1 MRILTLTILFFS
13 AIYYL
18 NQEPSVSDSDADTL
32 IIKQSAPDRAE
43 RILTVEKPKSLP
55 ESDEVVSD
63 LEESQSSKED
73 ELSEETTDTE
83 ENLDGA
89 EEVQISE
96 IEEGWNSELKSMLNR
111 LEPVDGDN
119 IHKTYLEEQQNYQ
132 SMLDNL
138 MNDKEL
144 KTSNEATL
152 EVDQLITQL
161 DQKHQERLKEILGP
175 HYEAIRDHY
184 EEYLDSSHK
193 E

>member
-18 NQEPSVSDSDADTL
+18 NKGPEDTNSNADTL
-32 IIKQSAPDRAE
+32 VLKQSAPDRAE
-43 RILTVEKPKSLP
+43 RILTVDKPKVLP
-55 ESDEVVSD
+55 DSEEVVSD
-63 LEESQSSKED
+63 LQQNDTQD
-73 ELSEETTDTE
+73 ETE
-83 ENLDGA
+83 EEVSDSDEEMDRA

-96 IEEGWNSELKSMLNR
+96 IEEGWNSELKSVLNR
-111 LEPVDGDN
+111 LEPVEGDS

-132 SMLDNL
+132 NMLDNL
-138 MNDKEL
+138 MNEKGL

-161 DQKHQERLKEILGP
+161 DQKHQERLKEILGT
-175 HYEAIRDHY
+175 HYEAIRDQY
-184 EEYLDSSHK
+184 EEYIENSQR

>member
-13 AIYYL
+13 AIYYF
-18 NQEPSVSDSDADTL
+18 NQEPTITDSSADTL

-43 RILTVEKPKSLP
+43 RILTVEKPKLVP
-55 ESDEVVSD
+55 ESDEIVSD
-63 LEESQSSKED
+63 LQVSETSKE
-73 ELSEETTDTE
+73 EEAEEATE
-83 ENLDGA
+83 EGENLDGA

-111 LEPVDGDN
+111 LEPIDGDH

-132 SMLDNL
+132 AMLDNL

-144 KTSNEATL
+144 KTSTEAAL
-152 EVDQLITQL
+152 EVDQLMTQL
-161 DQKHQERLKEILGP
+161 DQKHQERLKEILGT
-175 HYEAIRDHY
+175 HYESIRDHY
-184 EEYLDSSHK
+184 EEYLESSHK

>member
-18 NQEPSVSDSDADTL
+18 NQEPTVSDSNADTL
-32 IIKQSAPDRAE
+32 VIKQSAPDRAE
-43 RILTVEKPKSLP
+43 RILTVDKPKSLP
-55 ESDEVVSD
+55 ESDDVVSD
-63 LEESQSSKED
+63 LQESEISQEES
-73 ELSEETTDTE
+73 SEEATDNE

-89 EEVQISE
+89 EEIQMSE
-96 IEEGWNSELKSMLNR
+96 IEEGWNSELKSVLNR
-111 LEPVDGDN
+111 LEPVDGDA

-138 MNDKEL
+138 MSDKNL
-144 KTSNEATL
+144 KTSKEAEL

-161 DQKHQERLKEILGP
+161 DQKHQERLKEILGT
-175 HYEAIRDHY
+175 HYEAIRDQY
-184 EEYLDSSHK
+184 EEYLESSQR

>member
-13 AIYYL
+13 AIYYF
-18 NQEPSVSDSDADTL
+18 NQEHGTPASNSDSL
-32 IIKQSAPDRAE
+32 VIKQSAPDRAE
-43 RILTVEKPKSLP
+43 RILTVEKSKPLP
-55 ESDEVVSD
+55 ESEEVITDLENSDSANEESTAETEEADEVMDS
-63 LEESQSSKED
+63 
-73 ELSEETTDTE
+73 
-83 ENLDGA
+83 A
-89 EEVQISE
+89 EEVEISE

-111 LEPVDGDN
+111 LEPVEGDN
-119 IHKTYLEEQQNYQ
+119 IHQTYLEEQKNYQ

-144 KTSNEATL
+144 KSSNQAAH

-161 DQKHQERLKEILGP
+161 DQKHQERLKEILGS

-184 EEYLDSSHK
+184 EEFIETSQR

>member
-18 NQEPSVSDSDADTL
+18 NQEPTVSDSNADTL
-32 IIKQSAPDRAE
+32 VIKQSAPDRAE
-43 RILTVEKPKSLP
+43 RILTVDKPKSLP

-63 LEESQSSKED
+63 LQESEISQEES
-73 ELSEETTDTE
+73 SEEATDNE

-89 EEVQISE
+89 EEIQISE
-96 IEEGWNSELKSMLNR
+96 IEEGWNSELKSVLNR
-111 LEPVDGDN
+111 LEPVDGDG

-138 MNDKEL
+138 MSDKNL
-144 KTSNEATL
+144 KTSKEAEL

-161 DQKHQERLKEILGP
+161 DQKHQERLKEILGT
-175 HYEAIRDHY
+175 HYEAIRDQY
-184 EEYLDSSHK
+184 EEYLESSQR